1 MVKTYLKTLIR
12 VFKKH
17 YARFLSVIFMVLI
30 SVGFI
35 SGIGGSVN
43 KIDASMTDYYKA
55 QNVSDFIL
63 KSTDGGGFSETDVE
77 TARSLY
83 GEESVNTGMSVDVD
97 LEIEGEKRLVRLY
110 FLDEKQT
117 VNLREKR
124 DERAVE
130 ADYKASAEESDNKLK
145 NIPLGTEI
153 EIDFRDVLS
162 QLAEQEGEDA
172 PDFSMI
178 PPSMEGMFKRTVT
191 VAETVLSPL
200 TFGLDGEPSY
210 RNPSDTPTPETINE
224 ANKLITLEGVLY
236 MSTDVI
242 PVVFGSSLL
251 PKTGDM
257 YIALPDR
264 NSFNAYSKDYDKYI
278 SQQESVMGSELEGEF
293 ETLTLYKNYSFYSLK
308 SYGEKVMGL
317 TAFLLVVFLF
327 ITGLVVQSNISRL
340 MEEER
345 SQIACLR
352 TLGYN
357 AFKIVFKYVLFVL
370 LATGIGGVGAYFVGI
385 GLAALIYNVFNY
397 SFVMPA
403 MASSMRI
410 WFYLVAF
417 AVIVVTALLSTWLS
431 GARMMH
437 EKPANLLRPKAPK
450 AGRKVILERMPLIW
464 NRFSFKYKSSLRNVL
479 RYRSRFI
486 MTLVAVAGAM
496 GLVLAGLALLDMC
509 LFGDF
514 GSMSIMFLALV
525 IVIFAGL
532 LTAVVIYT
540 LTNINISERE
550 REIATLMVLGYHDK
564 EVAGYIYREIYINT
578 GVGIVFGYPFGLLF
592 IWAVFKIIDFGALS
606 AVGWYVWLIAPFVT
620 LLFTFIVTLILRR
633 KIVKID
639 MNNSLKAIE

>member
-35 SGIGGSVN
+35 SGIGGAVN
-43 KIDASMTDYYKA
+43 KIDAYMTDYYKA
-55 QNVSDFIL
+55 RNVSDFIL
-63 KSTDGGGFSETDVE
+63 KSTSSGGFSEADIDKVR
-77 TARSLY
+77 ALY
-83 GEESVNTGMSVDVD
+83 GEDSVNTGMSVDVD
-97 LEIEGEKRLVRLY
+97 VDIAGEKRLLRLY
-110 FLDEKQT
+110 FLDDKQT
-117 VNLREKR
+117 VNLREKK
-124 DERAVE
+124 DGSEGDVKYA
-130 ADYKASAEESDNKLK
+130 ACAEESDNKLK
-145 NIPLGTEI
+145 DIPLGTEI
-153 EIDFRDVLS
+153 ELDFKDILA
-162 QLAEQEGEDA
+162 QLAEQEGEEA
-172 PDFSMI
+172 PDFSMV
-178 PPSMEGMFKRTVT
+178 PPSMAGMFKRTVT
-191 VAETVLSPL
+191 VTETALSPL

-210 RNPSDTPTPETINE
+210 RNPADTPTPETINE
-224 ANKLITLEGVLY
+224 ANKLITLDGIIY
-236 MSTDVI
+236 MSVDTI
-242 PVVFGSSLL
+242 PVVFGNSLL

-264 NSFNAYSKDYDKYI
+264 NSFNAFSSGYENYI
-278 SQQESVMGSELEGEF
+278 AEQEKVLKNELESEF
-293 ETLTLYKNYSFYSLK
+293 ETITLYKNYSFFSLK
-308 SYGEKVMGL
+308 SYGEKIMGL
-317 TAFLLVVFLF
+317 TAFLLIVFLF

-357 AFKIVFKYVLFVL
+357 AFKIVFKYVLFVM

-385 GLAALIYNVFNY
+385 GLSQLIYGVFGY
-397 SFVMPA
+397 SFVMPP
-403 MASSMRI
+403 MAASMRI

-417 AVIVVTALLSTWLS
+417 AVIVVTALLSTFLS

-450 AGRKVILERMPLIW
+450 SGRKVILERMPLIW

-509 LFGDF
+509 LFGNF
-514 GSMSIMFLALV
+514 GSTSIMFLAAV
-525 IVIFAGL
+525 IVVFAGL

-550 REIATLMVLGYHDK
+550 REIATLMVLGYHDR

-578 GVGIVFGYPFGLLF
+578 AVGIAFGYPFGLIF
-592 IWAVFKIIDFGALS
+592 IWAVFKIIDFGALA

-620 LLFTFIVTLILRR
+620 LLFTFLVTLLLRR

>member
-1 MVKTYLKTLIR
+1 MVKTYLKTLVR

-43 KIDASMTDYYKA
+43 KIDSSMTDYYKA

-63 KSTDGGGFSETDVE
+63 KSTAQDGFSASDVE
-77 TARSLY
+77 KARSLY
-83 GEESVNTGMSVDVD
+83 GEDAVNTGMSVDVD
-97 LEIEGEKRLVRLY
+97 LEIDGEKRLFRLC
-110 FLDEKQT
+110 FEDEKRT
-117 VNLREKR
+117 VNLREKK
-124 DERAVE
+124 DATDIDAE
-130 ADYKASAEESDNKLK
+130 YTASAEEGDNKLVSL
-145 NIPLGTEI
+145 PLGTEI
-153 EIDFRDVLS
+153 ELDFRDILS
-162 QLAEQEGEDA
+162 RLAEQEGEDA

-178 PPSMEGMFKRTVT
+178 PPAMAGMFKRRVTVT
-191 VAETVLSPL
+191 ETVLSPL

-210 RNPSDTPTPETINE
+210 LNPADTPTPETINE
-224 ANKLITLEGVLY
+224 ANSLITLDGIIY
-236 MSTDVI
+236 MSVDVI
-242 PVVFGSSLL
+242 PVVFGNSLL
-251 PKTGDM
+251 PKAGDM

-264 NSFNAYSKDYDKYI
+264 ERFNAFSKGYANYI
-278 SQQESVMGSELEGEF
+278 EEQESVLKSELEGEF
-293 ETLTLYKNYSFYSLK
+293 EAITLSKNYSFYSLK

-357 AFKIVFKYVLFVL
+357 AFKIVFKYVLFVM
-370 LATGIGGVGAYFVGI
+370 LATGIGGVGAYFVGL
-385 GLAALIYNVFNY
+385 GLSALIYGVFGY
-397 SFVMPA
+397 SFVMPP
-403 MASSMRI
+403 MAASMRI

-417 AVIVVTALLSTWLS
+417 AVIVVTALLSTFLS

-450 AGRKVILERMPLIW
+450 SGRKVILERIPLLW

-509 LFGDF
+509 LFGNF
-514 GSMSIMFLALV
+514 GSTSIMFLAAV
-525 IVIFAGL
+525 IVVFAGL

-578 GVGIVFGYPFGLLF
+578 AVGIAVGYPFGLLF
-592 IWAVFKIIDFGALS
+592 IWAVFKIIDFGSLAT
-606 AVGWYVWLIAPFVT
+606 VGWYVWLIAPFVT
-620 LLFTFIVTLILRR
+620 LLFTFLVTLILRR